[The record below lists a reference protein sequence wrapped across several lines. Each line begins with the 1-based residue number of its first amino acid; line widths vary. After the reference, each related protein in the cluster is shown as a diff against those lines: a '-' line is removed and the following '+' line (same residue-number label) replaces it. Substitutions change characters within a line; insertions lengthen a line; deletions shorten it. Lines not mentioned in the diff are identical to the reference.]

1 MTNTLDDPIR
11 HALDDLGLAPDNEH
25 SIPGRATIEHIVRR
39 LAQEAYEAGRHD
51 ALTGIVT
58 LRQAADELGIDPTH
72 LSRRANALGLGWK
85 TGTVRLFTREDM
97 ARLHR

>member
-1 MTNTLDDPIR
+1 MRDELLSDPIGR
-11 HALDDLGLAPDNEH
+11 ALDDLGVTRGLPVV
-25 SIPGRATIEHIVRR
+25 SPTTIEHIVRR
-39 LAQEAYEAGRHD
+39 LAQEAYETGRHD

-58 LRQAADELGIDPTH
+58 LRQAADELGVDPTH

-85 TGTVRLFTREDM
+85 TGTVRLFTREDV